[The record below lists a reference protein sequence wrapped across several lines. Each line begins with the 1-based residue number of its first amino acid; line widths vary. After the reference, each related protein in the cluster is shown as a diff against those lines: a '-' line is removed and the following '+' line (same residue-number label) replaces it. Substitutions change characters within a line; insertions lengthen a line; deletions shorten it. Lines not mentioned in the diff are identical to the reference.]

1 MSRILR
7 GGVKERLLYWESVQ
21 KPLLY
26 GKKFVYLFCLTIN
39 TRITRAKIAFKSDNQ
54 KQSLLLPPSLD
65 ELIPLTHSVRVVNAM
80 IDRLDVDAILRT
92 YRGGG
97 NSCFHPRQMLKI
109 LVYACLNNI
118 YSSRRIAQQLSENI
132 HYMWLSG
139 GAKPD
144 FRTINYF
151 RGKRLKGT
159 FEELFRQIVELL
171 HREGFVS
178 LEVQYIDGTKIE
190 SAANKYSFVWRGS
203 VEKHDRRLREKTDAV
218 LREIEQVIC
227 EEEREP
233 DTEQTLST
241 EEFASRVERI
251 KERMDTENL
260 SKQQR
265 RAVRDVERKSL
276 PRMKEYERHI
286 AIMGERNSY
295 ARSDPDATFMRMKE
309 DAMLNGQL
317 KPGYNVQIATEN
329 QFITNYGIFQ
339 RPADTGTLID
349 FLESFHKKYGLHSRE
364 IVADAG
370 YGSQQ
375 NYEYMFSKGMIP
387 YVKYNYFHKEQT
399 RAFRNNPFLQQ
410 NLRYDSSTDEFTCPA
425 GKSMVPICSQNPK
438 SESGY
443 RAHTRLY
450 QASGC
455 TECPLRKECHNAEG
469 NRIIRVNHRLNEYK
483 EKVRKLLTSERGIL
497 HRSRRPIEP
506 EAVFGQIK
514 ADRMFRRFRLRS
526 LEKVNIE
533 FGLVALAHNLRKM
546 AANTPLSGPYNVALS
561 QTGRCRSAKYP
572 LPSIPKITAVRYI
585 IGIHIKVAA

>member
-1 MSRILR
+1 ME
-7 GGVKERLLYWESVQ
+7 GRLSYWESVQ

-26 GKKFVYLFCLTIN
+26 GKKFIYLFCLTIN
-39 TRITRAKIAFKSDNQ
+39 TRITMAKIAFKSDNQ

-109 LVYACLNNI
+109 LVYAYLNNI

-159 FEELFRQIVELL
+159 FEELFRQVVELL
-171 HREGFVS
+171 HKEGFVS

-203 VEKHDRRLREKTDAV
+203 VEKHDKRLREKTDAV

-286 AIMGERNSY
+286 AIMGARNSY

-349 FLESFHKKYGLHSRE
+349 FLESFHKKYGLYSRE

-370 YGSQQ
+370 YGS
-375 NYEYMFSKGMIP
+375 
-387 YVKYNYFHKEQT
+387 
-399 RAFRNNPFLQQ
+399 
-410 NLRYDSSTDEFTCPA
+410 
-425 GKSMVPICSQNPK
+425 
-438 SESGY
+438 
-443 RAHTRLY
+443 
-450 QASGC
+450 
-455 TECPLRKECHNAEG
+455 
-469 NRIIRVNHRLNEYK
+469 
-483 EKVRKLLTSERGIL
+483 
-497 HRSRRPIEP
+497 
-506 EAVFGQIK
+506 
-514 ADRMFRRFRLRS
+514 
-526 LEKVNIE
+526 
-533 FGLVALAHNLRKM
+533 
-546 AANTPLSGPYNVALS
+546 
-561 QTGRCRSAKYP
+561 
-572 LPSIPKITAVRYI
+572 
-585 IGIHIKVAA
+585 

>member
-1 MSRILR
+1 ME
-7 GGVKERLLYWESVQ
+7 GRLSYWESVQ

-26 GKKFVYLFCLTIN
+26 GKKSIYLFCLTIN
-39 TRITRAKIAFKSDNQ
+39 TRITMAKIAFKSDNQ

-159 FEELFRQIVELL
+159 FEELFRQVVELL
-171 HREGFVS
+171 HKEGFVS

-203 VEKHDRRLREKTDAV
+203 VEKHDKRLREKTDAV

-375 NYEYMFSKGMIP
+375 NYEYMFEKGMIP

-410 NLRYDSSTDEFTCPA
+410 NLRYDPSADVFTCPA

>member
-1 MSRILR
+1 M
-7 GGVKERLLYWESVQ
+7 
-21 KPLLY
+21 
-26 GKKFVYLFCLTIN
+26 
-39 TRITRAKIAFKSDNQ
+39 AKIAFKSDNQ

-65 ELIPLTHSVRVVNAM
+65 ELIPLTHSVRVVNAI

-109 LVYACLNNI
+109 LVYAYLNNI

-159 FEELFRQIVELL
+159 FEELFRQVVELL

-190 SAANKYSFVWRGS
+190 SAANKYNFVWRGS
-203 VEKHDRRLREKTDAV
+203 VEKYDRRLREKTDAV

-227 EEEREP
+227 EEDREP

-241 EEFASRVERI
+241 EEFISRVERI

-387 YVKYNYFHKEQT
+387 YVKYNYFFHKEQT
-399 RAFRNNPFLQQ
+399 QAFRNNPFLQQ
-410 NLRYDSSTDEFTCPA
+410 NLRYDPSADVFTCPA

-483 EKVRKLLTSERGIL
+483 EKVRELLTSERGIL

-561 QTGRCRSAKYP
+561 QTGRCCSAKYP
-572 LPSIPKITAVRYI
+572 LPSIPKISAVRYI
-585 IGIHIKVAA
+585 IGIHNKEAV

>member
-1 MSRILR
+1 M
-7 GGVKERLLYWESVQ
+7 
-21 KPLLY
+21 
-26 GKKFVYLFCLTIN
+26 
-39 TRITRAKIAFKSDNQ
+39 AKIAFKSDNQ

-109 LVYACLNNI
+109 LVYAYLNNI

-159 FEELFRQIVELL
+159 FEELFRQVVELL

-203 VEKHDRRLREKTDAV
+203 VEKHDKRLREKTDAV

-227 EEEREP
+227 EEDREP

-286 AIMGERNSY
+286 AIMGARNSY
-295 ARSDPDATFMRMKE
+295 AKSDPDATFMRMKE

-339 RPADTGTLID
+339 RPTDTGTLID

-375 NYEYMFSKGMIP
+375 NYEYMFEKGMIP

-410 NLRYDSSTDEFTCPA
+410 NLRYDPSADVFTCPA

-572 LPSIPKITAVRYI
+572 LPSIPKISAVRYMI
-585 IGIHIKVAA
+585 CIHIKVAA

>member
-80 IDRLDVDAILRT
+80 IDRLDVDAILHT

-190 SAANKYSFVWRGS
+190 SAANKYSFVWRSS

-295 ARSDPDATFMRMKE
+295 AKSDPDATFMRMKE